1 MTAQTV
7 QEQVKNQVR
16 QKIKQLQDLPEHPR
30 KAALANLRRGVGRVP
45 GDLPEL
51 WGSFLLGMPQEL
63 QSTSGEPTRAEWS
76 IYLAL
81 TLYAMHQQGN
91 ELPEKSMNKEGVKF
105 GSAVH
110 RLVDPEDQPEKN
122 GVFRRFNALATASS
136 IREVSQ
142 HLRGMIQLL
151 RANDIPLDYPQLA
164 ADLYNLQFPDSSAR
178 VRLRWGQD
186 YYSYTASEKESSEE

>member
-63 QSTSGEPTRAEWS
+63 QSINGEPTRAEWS

-91 ELPEKSMNKEGVKF
+91 ELPEK
-105 GSAVH
+105 A
-110 RLVDPEDQPEKN
+110 
-122 GVFRRFNALATASS
+122 
-136 IREVSQ
+136 
-142 HLRGMIQLL
+142 
-151 RANDIPLDYPQLA
+151 
-164 ADLYNLQFPDSSAR
+164 
-178 VRLRWGQD
+178 
-186 YYSYTASEKESSEE
+186 

>member
-1 MTAQTV
+1 MPAQTV

-63 QSTSGEPTRAEWS
+63 QSTGGEPTRAEWS

-136 IREVSQ
+136 IQEVSQ

-178 VRLRWGQD
+178 VRLRWGQE
-186 YYSYTASEKESSEE
+186 YYSCAASEKESSEE